1 MLNITK
7 AADFIGGLTKAV
19 SMMNKQ
25 EKLRLAQGIKKAG
38 RSHIATLVDN
48 GMKDLICGVED
59 LIPLDF
65 LDLAGCK
72 KKGKVTSNA
81 SQKSTNGGLSVSDA
95 SSRSSKAQSSP
106 TPKVSN
112 THGTGQTMNSQNQ
125 NTSNTA
131 GNKSNDDDNHNGN
144 NSNSGNRNGGDK
156 PTSSGQILDSA

>member
-1 MLNITK
+1 
-7 AADFIGGLTKAV
+7 
-19 SMMNKQ
+19 MMNRQ

-38 RSHIATLVDN
+38 RNHIATLVDN

-81 SQKSTNGGLSVSDA
+81 SQKLTDGGLKVSDA

-106 TPKVSN
+106 TPKGGDTSD
-112 THGTGQTMNSQNQ
+112 THQSMNSQNQ
-125 NTSNTA
+125 KTTSTA
-131 GNKSNDDDNHNGN
+131 GNKSSDDDDHNGK
-144 NSNSGNRNGGDK
+144 NSNSGNQDGGDK
-156 PTSSGQILDSA
+156 HTSSGQILDSGQSSKGNNKGEGLGNLFG